1 MKIFLISLIVFSFA
15 FNASHGDNSGE
26 EEKLTTQLLT
36 NYQRSV
42 KSKSLQN
49 IQADL
54 KLESIQELDES
65 AGSLT
70 SSVYLLAKW
79 SDDRLTWNQNQV
91 NLSQILIDVNQIWFP
106 SFWIMNDAS
115 NNGKTQVPLN
125 LKTNL
130 FSNGSVSAF
139 FYLSPLT
146 TKCKFEPFYYPYDSQ
161 NCSIKIRNL
170 DNLNVTSSVINQQ
183 ELLKIEHNIWTILKS
198 KVEIFSEPIGVESVF
213 SSSSPSQ
220 DIRFSVLLKR
230 RSFYFVLSH
239 IFPLILL
246 NILVLF
252 MFAFPTNL
260 RLALGKHNFINI
272 Q

>member
-1 MKIFLISLIVFSFA
+1 MSNMKVFLISLIVFSFA
-15 FNASHGDNSGE
+15 FNASHGDNSDE
-26 EEKLTTQLLT
+26 VEKLTTQLLT
-36 NYQRSV
+36 NYRRSV
-42 KSKSLQN
+42 KPNTLQK
-49 IQADL
+49 IQVDL

-65 AGSLT
+65 SGSLT

-91 NLSQILIDVNQIWFP
+91 NLSQILIEVNQIWFP

-125 LKTNL
+125 LMTNL

-146 TKCKFEPFYYPYDSQ
+146 TKCKFEPFYYPYDTQ

-183 ELLKIEHNIWTILKS
+183 ELLKLEHNIWNILNS
-198 KVEIFSEPIGVESVF
+198 KIEIYSEPIGVESVF
-213 SSSSPSQ
+213 SSSQ
-220 DIRFSVLLKR
+220 DIKLSLLLKR

-252 MFAFPTNL
+252 MFAFPNNL
-260 RLALGKHNFINI
+260 RLGLGKHTFIN
-272 Q
+272 